1 MARPAG
7 PPMADAS
14 TGRHLVP
21 RIFRSKLVWAA
32 VIVAALVGLYAL
44 VGFKVAPGL
53 VRDQAIKH
61 VNQTYGRELR
71 IGEVRIDPFKLQA
84 EIRDLAF
91 PDADGSPMLGFR
103 RLFVDF
109 ELASLWQ
116 RTLIFKDVIVEV
128 PEVRAVIR
136 RGGAMNLADLAPKSA
151 APSAASE
158 DSELPAVWL
167 QSVAVKEGRVDFADL
182 ARTRPFERTFA
193 PVTFGLKDFR
203 TTPQGGGFQLSAAS
217 EAGETFDW
225 KGRFALAPK
234 VSSQGELA
242 IGGLQATG
250 IAEYLGDALPFGL
263 SSGVVNLAGN
273 YALTVDKELD
283 VKLELPRI
291 ELTGLK
297 LRARGESD
305 DWVNV
310 PSVVLA
316 DTAVALPEQTVNLA
330 SIVVS
335 GLKAQAWM
343 SPDGSINLVGLVAPP
358 SPATPAPTAATTASK
373 GADSGRPWQV
383 RIGSVDVANAS
394 IDFEDRMKEPV
405 KQFAI
410 APLNVR
416 VRNASLDLTQA
427 LPISIDAVVNNH
439 APFKAEGTV
448 TPEPL
453 AAQLD
458 VSLAKARMTILQPY
472 VLPLAD
478 LTIKAGELGLQ
489 GKVRLDPPD
498 APGPDLSFDGEVTID
513 GFKSVDNALGK
524 DLVNFRKVALGKLR
538 VAMGPDAVSI
548 DTITVSEPFARVI
561 IGEEGVINIRAVLDP
576 EGTAAMLERR
586 RAQAAAEATMTPAEK
601 RRREKELA
609 QAESRAAK
617 ARKASGG
624 AVATPPT
631 APLPAE
637 GMPIRIREVRIDD
650 GTMDFTDLYVQP
662 NFAAKITRLGG
673 TLAGLSSDPA
683 SHANLDLKGEVGEFS
698 PVTISGEVQLF
709 AFERHTD
716 VGLRFENISL
726 PIFNPYSGRLS
737 GYAITKGKLT
747 TDIHYLI
754 QDRKLDAQH
763 KIRIDQLEW
772 GEATAAKG
780 EATLPV
786 KLATALLRDRNGV
799 IELDIPVTGSIDD
812 PKFRIGPIVWQVI
825 KNILSKAVTAPFA
838 LLGSLFAGAE
848 DAQFVDFTPGSAEL
862 DPETAGRLAALSKSL
877 VERPD
882 VKLDVPIGAL
892 QDIDGPALAA
902 RAFEQ
907 QLADAMKTIPAG
919 ASADGEPA
927 RSFQSLE
934 PAERIA
940 VLGAMVRKQTG
951 TDPLVP
957 DPPAPPEGTSRGDAA
972 AMGQAAKIDYLEKA
986 ARHAVTV
993 PDTELVALGEARAA
1007 AVERTLLEGST
1018 LEPTRVFVTKAGN
1031 VTAHEGKVRLE
1042 LGLK

>member
-1 MARPAG
+1 
-7 PPMADAS
+7 
-14 TGRHLVP
+14 V
-21 RIFRSKLVWAA
+21 IA
-32 VIVAALVGLYAL
+32 VALVGLYAL

-53 VRDQAIKH
+53 VRDQAIKY
-61 VNQTYGRELR
+61 VRQNYGRELR

-103 RLFVDF
+103 RLFVDL

-116 RTLIFKDVIVEV
+116 RTLIFKDVIVEA

-136 RGGAMNLADLAPKSA
+136 RDGAMNLADLAPKEATPPPESDDA
-151 APSAASE
+151 A
-158 DSELPAVWL
+158 LPGVWL
-167 QSVAVKEGRVDFADL
+167 QSVEVKDGRAEFADL
-182 ARTRPFERTFA
+182 ARTRPFERRFS
-193 PVTFGLKDFR
+193 PVTFSLKDFR
-203 TTPQGGGFQLSAAS
+203 TTPEGGGFQLSASS
-217 EAGETFDW
+217 ETGETFDW

-234 VSSQGELA
+234 VSSQGELS
-242 IGGLQATG
+242 IGGLQAPG
-250 IAEYLGDALPFGL
+250 VAEYLGDALPFDL
-263 SSGVVNLAGN
+263 TSGVVNLAGT
-273 YALTVDKELD
+273 YALALGKEFD
-283 VKLELPRI
+283 VKLKLPKI
-291 ELTGLK
+291 ELTGLG

-305 DWVNV
+305 DWVSV
-310 PSVVLA
+310 PSVVLS
-316 DTAVALPEQTVNLA
+316 DTTVALPEQTVDLA
-330 SIVVS
+330 SVAVS
-335 GLKAQAWM
+335 GLKAEAWM
-343 SPDGSINLVGLVAPP
+343 SPDGSINLVGLFAPP
-358 SPATPAPTAATTASK
+358 DASPATAGPAAADASAPSSRPQPPATTSTVAKPASK
-373 GADSGRPWQV
+373 GTVSGRAWQV
-383 RIGSVDVANAS
+383 RIASVDVANAS
-394 IDFEDRMKEPV
+394 IDFEDRMKEPA
-405 KQFAI
+405 KQFSI
-410 APLNVR
+410 APLNLR
-416 VRNASLDLTQA
+416 VRNASLDLAQA
-427 LPISIDAVVNNH
+427 LPISIDAVINDH
-439 APFKAEGTV
+439 GAFKTEGTI

-478 LTIKAGELGLQ
+478 LTIKAGELGLK
-489 GKVRLDPPD
+489 GKVRLDPTD

-524 DLVNFRKVALGKLR
+524 DLVNFRKVALSKLR

-576 EGTAAMLERR
+576 EGTAATLERR

-601 RRREKELA
+601 RRRDKELA
-609 QAESRAAK
+609 QVEARAAK

-624 AVATPPT
+624 AVAAPSP

-662 NFAAKITRLGG
+662 NFAAKITRLRG
-673 TLAGLSSDPA
+673 TIAGLSSDPA
-683 SHANLDLKGEVGEFS
+683 SHANLDLKGEVGELS
-698 PVTISGEVQLF
+698 PVTISGDVQLF
-709 AFERHTD
+709 AFERYTD

-737 GYAITKGKLT
+737 GYAIAKGKLT

-799 IELDIPVTGSIDD
+799 IELNVPVTGSIDD

-848 DAQFVDFTPGSAEL
+848 DAQFVDFAPGSTEL
-862 DPETAGRLAALSKSL
+862 DPETARRLAALSKSL

-907 QLADAMKTIPAG
+907 QLADAIKTVPAKG
-919 ASADGEPA
+919 NQDGEPV

-934 PAERIA
+934 PDDRIA
-940 VLGAMVRKQTG
+940 VLSAMVRKQTG
-951 TDPLVP
+951 SEPQVP
-957 DPPAPPEGTSRGDAA
+957 EPPEPPEGTSRGDAK
-972 AMGQAAKIDYLEKA
+972 AMGQASAMEYLEKA
-986 ARHAVTV
+986 ARAAVTV
-993 PDTELVALGEARAA
+993 PDTELVVLGEARAA
-1007 AVERTLLEGST
+1007 AVERALLDGSA
-1018 LEPTRVFVTKAGN
+1018 LEPTRVFVTKTGKVA
-1031 VTAHEGKVRLE
+1031 AHEGKVRLE
-1042 LGLK
+1042 LALQ

>member
-1 MARPAG
+1 
-7 PPMADAS
+7 
-14 TGRHLVP
+14 
-21 RIFRSKLVWAA
+21 
-32 VIVAALVGLYAL
+32 
-44 VGFKVAPGL
+44 
-53 VRDQAIKH
+53 
-61 VNQTYGRELR
+61 
-71 IGEVRIDPFKLQA
+71 
-84 EIRDLAF
+84 
-91 PDADGSPMLGFR
+91 MLGFR
-103 RLFVDF
+103 RLFVDL

-116 RTLIFKDVIVEV
+116 RTLVFKDVVVEV
-128 PEVRAVIR
+128 PEVRAIIR
-136 RGGAMNLADLAPKSA
+136 RDGAMNLADLAPKSA
-151 APSAASE
+151 APSSASE

-167 QSVAVKEGRVDFADL
+167 QSVAVKDGRVDFADL
-182 ARTRPFERTFA
+182 ARARPFERSFA
-193 PVTFGLKDFR
+193 PVTFALKDFR

-242 IGGLQATG
+242 IGGLQAPG
-250 IAEYLGDALPFGL
+250 IAEYLDDALPFGL
-263 SSGVVNLAGN
+263 SSGVVNLAGT

-283 VKLELPRI
+283 VKLELPKI

-316 DTAVALPEQTVNLA
+316 DTAVALPEQTVSLA

-358 SPATPAPTAATTASK
+358 SPATPSPTAATTASK
-373 GADSGRPWQV
+373 DADSGKPWQL

-394 IDFEDRMKEPV
+394 IDFEDRMMEPA

-410 APLNVR
+410 APLSVR

-427 LPISIDAVVNNH
+427 LPISIDAVINNH
-439 APFKAEGTV
+439 APFKAEGTI

-498 APGPDLSFDGEVTID
+498 APGPELSFDGEVTID

-524 DLVNFRKVALGKLR
+524 DLVNFRRVALGKLR
-538 VAMGPDAVSI
+538 VAMGPDAVGI

-586 RAQAAAEATMTPAEK
+586 RAQAAAEATMTSAEK

-609 QAESRAAK
+609 KAEARAAK
-617 ARKASGG
+617 ARKASGD
-624 AVATPPT
+624 AVASPPP

-637 GMPIRIREVRIDD
+637 GMPIRIREVRIED

-673 TLAGLSSDPA
+673 TLTDLSSDPA

-799 IELDIPVTGSIDD
+799 IELDVPVTGSIDD

-848 DAQFVDFTPGSAEL
+848 DAQFVDFAPGSADL
-862 DPETAGRLAALSKSL
+862 DAETAGRLAALSKSL

-892 QDIDGPALAA
+892 QEIDGPALAA
-902 RAFEQ
+902 RAFER
-907 QLADAMKTIPAG
+907 QLADAMKTVPATG
-919 ASADGEPA
+919 SQDVDPV

-934 PAERIA
+934 PDDRIA
-940 VLGAMVRKQTG
+940 VLSAMVRTQTG
-951 TDPLVP
+951 TDPRVP
-957 DPPAPPEGTSRGDAA
+957 DPPAPPEGSARDEAR
-972 AMGQAAKIDYLEKA
+972 AMGQAAAIDYLEKT
-986 ARHAVTV
+986 ARDVVTV

-1007 AVERTLLEGST
+1007 AVERALLEGST
-1018 LEPTRVFVTKAGN
+1018 LEPTRVFVSKTGN
-1031 VTAHEGKVRLE
+1031 VTAHDGKVRLE